1 MSVLL
6 RSLSLSVLRCL
17 IVVLLCLTF
26 VLLCR
31 SRLIGARD
39 LAAFAS
45 TGACERRSLLGKQPR
60 STSRPIATI
69 SPAESQSRNWRLCLF
84 SDLARS
90 TAPTGGM
97 SHVLLDELV
106 LVARHWPVRCSASSR
121 ACSIR
126 SIVTFII
133 SPHITSP
140 NLIIIPPATLHQV
153 IITSPHQYIVASL
166 TPRKPYT
173 PLVPLR

>member
-1 MSVLL
+1 M
-6 RSLSLSVLRCL
+6 
-17 IVVLLCLTF
+17 
-26 VLLCR
+26 
-31 SRLIGARD
+31 
-39 LAAFAS
+39 
-45 TGACERRSLLGKQPR
+45 LGQQPR

-90 TAPTGGM
+90 TAPTGGV

-140 NLIIIPPATLHQV
+140 NLIVIPPTTLHQV
-153 IITSPHQYIVASL
+153 IITSPHQYIVPSL

-173 PLVPLR
+173 TLVSLRRYLNAVPDTPPPCWCRCATCLAVVGSSLSLSLSAVVLGEVVFG

>member
-1 MSVLL
+1 MSWGHVCTSSVSVTFCLT
-6 RSLSLSVLRCL
+6 LSYCCLTLSYF
-17 IVVLLCLTF
+17 CLTF

-140 NLIIIPPATLHQV
+140 NLIIIPPTTLHQV
-153 IITSPHQYIVASL
+153 IITSPH
-166 TPRKPYT
+166 
-173 PLVPLR
+173 